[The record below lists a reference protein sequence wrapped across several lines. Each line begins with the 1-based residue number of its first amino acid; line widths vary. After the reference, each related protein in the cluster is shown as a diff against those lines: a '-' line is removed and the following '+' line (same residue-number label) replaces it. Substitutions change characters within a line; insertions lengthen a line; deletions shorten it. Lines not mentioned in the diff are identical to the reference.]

1 MTRRGAKFA
10 DTTTAFLNMKNLAL
24 PLLLLFCVG
33 LNAQN
38 LPKKYVLLE
47 HFTNSKCPICAS
59 KNPAFYNLIANY
71 PDDVHH
77 IAYHPPIPYNTCVF
91 YLDNPTENSGRA
103 SVYSINGTPR
113 VALNG
118 SLAPVSGA
126 LLQQALLTAEIGET
140 SPLSLSVTETGAGN
154 ARTVKIKAKSW
165 ATVPSG
171 NYRIFAAVVE
181 KTVNYNAPNGETVHH
196 NVFRKMLPSLD
207 GGAFQP
213 PAAGQEIEYTYDYT
227 IASGWVASEIYV
239 VAFVQ
244 NLTNGEVLN
253 SGTRFDAPVSS
264 GVSETARLQPLQ
276 LTPNPVSAQAIAWL
290 PDDNAL
296 TVEVFNSAGQPVATE
311 RQVEAGQVKLFTE
324 HLPAG
329 VYFVKIQGEKGAYAG
344 RMVKI

>member
-140 SPLSLSVTETGAGN
+140 SPLSLRWRKRAIRENVPPCGPPPSRPRRCLKGPRAG
-154 ARTVKIKAKSW
+154 
-165 ATVPSG
+165 
-171 NYRIFAAVVE
+171 FA
-181 KTVNYNAPNGETVHH
+181 
-196 NVFRKMLPSLD
+196 
-207 GGAFQP
+207 
-213 PAAGQEIEYTYDYT
+213 
-227 IASGWVASEIYV
+227 
-239 VAFVQ
+239 
-244 NLTNGEVLN
+244 
-253 SGTRFDAPVSS
+253 GT
-264 GVSETARLQPLQ
+264 
-276 LTPNPVSAQAIAWL
+276 
-290 PDDNAL
+290 
-296 TVEVFNSAGQPVATE
+296 
-311 RQVEAGQVKLFTE
+311 
-324 HLPAG
+324 LPA
-329 VYFVKIQGEKGAYAG
+329 I
-344 RMVKI
+344 RSR